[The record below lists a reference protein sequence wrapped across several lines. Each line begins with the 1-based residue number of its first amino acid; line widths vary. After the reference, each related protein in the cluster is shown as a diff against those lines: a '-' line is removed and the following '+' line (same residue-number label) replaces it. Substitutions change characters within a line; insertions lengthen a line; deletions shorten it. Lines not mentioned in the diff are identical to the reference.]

1 MNNMYVMMQRM
12 KVSREELIVSA
23 RQDRSRPE
31 SAETPTK
38 EIDIPDGYELAFY
51 TLRSLHNGHL
61 QSYKLVSAGGRPV
74 QAVPIAAQ
82 LLGVELSEQSR
93 EDHQTNQSKLD
104 TDSSSLSLTT
114 DNSPEHSQT
123 PTQQDFNTAGRG
135 SRGLGIRAQGLS
147 ARTLKRYAH
156 ERNDE
161 YTDVCGIYSPE
172 VSTPVKRYNH
182 GKGKFCCPRCGSNFT
197 RPKSVKD
204 HFPSCIMKFG
214 NPQALRYT
222 DHTSMAQK
230 EAAIQGRAQA
240 SRETS
245 TVDMEDED
253 VQMDGDS
260 QGIKFEELNEA
271 LYAHLAPKQH
281 CQLLMRHRARTSL
294 HITQDHRLADHDP
307 IIKTEFVPEE
317 E

>member
-1 MNNMYVMMQRM
+1 MNNMYVVIERVM
-12 KVSREELIVSA
+12 VSREELTVSA
-23 RQDRSRPE
+23 VQDHSRPE

-38 EIDIPDGYELAFY
+38 EIDIPDGHELAFY

-61 QSYKLVSAGGRPV
+61 QSYRIVSASARPV

-82 LLGVELSEQSR
+82 LLGVELSEQPR
-93 EDHQTNQSKLD
+93 EDHQINQSKLD
-104 TDSSSLSLTT
+104 TDSSSLSLST

-123 PTQQDFNTAGRG
+123 PTQQNLKIRGRG
-135 SRGLGIRAQGLS
+135 SRVPDNRAQGLS
-147 ARTLKRYAH
+147 AATLKRHAH
-156 ERNDE
+156 ERDDE

-172 VSTPVKRYNH
+172 ISTPIKKYNH

-204 HFPSCIMKFG
+204 HFPFCILKCG

-245 TVDMEDED
+245 TVNMEDED
-253 VQMDGDS
+253 IQMDEDS

-271 LYAHLAPKQH
+271 LYVDLVPKH
-281 CQLLMRHRARTSL
+281 NCLSLTHNRARTSL
-294 HITQDHRLADHDP
+294 HATQDHRIVHHDP